1 MARSSSGLKSC
12 YLSNVFFFSHFL
24 CVKRWGVIRLAMYLN
39 GYSIFII
46 LNLSWTHT
54 QKNNSEIKKWR
65 WIFPPTKIGKTK
77 NCLTSFPFV
86 NQSNQRMIMF
96 LQMTSPLPGVV
107 AGVFRAIMWWDCWWR
122 LWLWLF
128 WRSRLLVRKGF
139 HVNRLPAVVER
150 AWLLVPLSTVLS
162 RSLFECRLKLK
173 KSAARLSRP
182 VMVRS
187 RLRPPFE
194 FWKDT
199 KMFRVKFNFKWW
211 VIQISR

>member
-1 MARSSSGLKSC
+1 MRGNTSC
-12 YLSNVFFFSHFL
+12 YIPKWIFHHHHFKL
-24 CVKRWGVIRLAMYLN
+24 FLH
-39 GYSIFII
+39 
-46 LNLSWTHT
+46 THT
-54 QKNNSEIKKWR
+54 HKK
-65 WIFPPTKIGKTK
+65 IIPKSKSGAESSPPTKIGKPK

-107 AGVFRAIMWWDCWWR
+107 AGVLRAIMWWDCWWR

-187 RLRPPFE
+187 RLRPPF
-194 FWKDT
+194 FL
-199 KMFRVKFNFKWW
+199 NFEKT
-211 VIQISR
+211 QKCSS